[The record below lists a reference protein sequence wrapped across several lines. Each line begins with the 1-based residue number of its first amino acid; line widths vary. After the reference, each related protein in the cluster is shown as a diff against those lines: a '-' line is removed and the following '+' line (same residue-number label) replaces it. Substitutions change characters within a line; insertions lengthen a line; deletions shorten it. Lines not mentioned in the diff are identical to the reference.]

1 MHRRRLVLLLVV
13 VGLLVAASTLEP
25 VQEMVDGGLEA
36 ARRIIRLHE
45 ALGLGLFVVLSAISA
60 IFFFF
65 STAVIVPVAVYAW
78 GKPATMLLLW
88 ASWLMGAAVSYWI
101 GLRPGRRLA
110 RWLVPGKS
118 VAQYENRISAKATFP
133 LVLLFQLAVPS
144 EIPGYVLGALRYH
157 FGKYLAARA
166 IAELPFA
173 VGAVYLGD
181 SFVRRQY
188 FLVIVIATVG
198 IALSAVSL
206 YVLHRRID
214 PHDRTER

>member
-45 ALGLGLFVVLSAISA
+45 TLGLGLFVVLSAISA

-88 ASWLMGAAVSYWI
+88 ASWLLGAAVSYWI

-110 RWLVPGKS
+110 TWLVPGKEI
-118 VAQYENRISAKATFP
+118 AQYENRISAKATFP

-181 SFVRRQY
+181 SFVRGQY
-188 FLVIVIATVG
+188 LLLMVIATVG
-198 IALSAVSL
+198 LALSAVAL
-206 YVLHRRID
+206 YVLRRRID
-214 PHDRTER
+214 GHDRPER